1 MELTSLKDLYLEQL
15 QDLYSAEKQILKALP
30 MMADR
35 ATNTELKVAFQE
47 HEEQTR
53 EHTRRLEQV
62 FESLG
67 EPAKAQHCKG
77 MEGLL
82 KEGEEMMGMKGQP
95 DVLDA
100 GLITSAQRVE
110 HYEIAAYGS
119 VRSYA
124 QRLGFRDQAELLQ
137 RTLDEEGKTDHRL
150 TDIAEKV
157 VNPQA
162 MS

>member
-1 MELTSLKDLYLEQL
+1 MKLATLKDLYVEQL
-15 QDLYSAEKQILKALP
+15 RDIYSAEKQILKALP
-30 MMADR
+30 LMAER
-35 ATNTELKVAFQE
+35 ASNDELKTAFTQ

-53 EHTRRLEQV
+53 VHTERLEQV

-67 EPAKAQHCKG
+67 EKAKAEHCQG

-82 KEGEEMMGMKGQP
+82 KEGQHMMGMKGDP
-95 DVLDA
+95 DVIDA
-100 GLITSAQRVE
+100 GLITAAQRVE

-119 VRSYA
+119 VRTYA
-124 QRLGFRDQAELLQ
+124 ERLGFRDQADLLQ

-150 TDIAEKV
+150 TAIAEKV
-157 VNPQA
+157 VNPKA